1 MKTEWILI
9 YFFVISLVYGGLQI
23 YFGEKVIKR
32 KKILQIDMEK
42 KIEKCF
48 VKYTVD
54 EILIENNRLKSKIML
69 KHIKENYTKAK
80 NEIEE
85 KYDEIDQKY
94 EVLLKRAKD
103 YKINISLIYGTLM
116 LLVLA
121 YSKSTRNWSFFW
133 VQVIIYSL
141 SLLYQIKMSKN
152 QYNEINQAKKNYKE
166 KIEILKR
173 GLDEILKDVEIGDIF
188 GLERKLKNF

>member
-1 MKTEWILI
+1 
-9 YFFVISLVYGGLQI
+9 
-23 YFGEKVIKR
+23 
-32 KKILQIDMEK
+32 
-42 KIEKCF
+42 
-48 VKYTVD
+48 
-54 EILIENNRLKSKIML
+54 
-69 KHIKENYTKAK
+69 
-80 NEIEE
+80 
-85 KYDEIDQKY
+85 
-94 EVLLKRAKD
+94 
-103 YKINISLIYGTLM
+103 M